1 MPVYCTAIIYLLQ
14 LFCICFGH
22 VFAFSQ
28 SFKVRPNIKR
38 NPPKRFFRVC
48 LIPQEIA
55 LALLTRL
62 CASYKVASILGIAI
76 FKLSVVVDRLPVM
89 DCRFCADF
97 SIFNKVLS
105 SDFCCK
111 DLSNF
116 VLIC

>member
-14 LFCICFGH
+14 LFCICFGQ
-22 VFAFSQ
+22 VLVFSQ

-38 NPPKRFFRVC
+38 NPPKRFLRVC
-48 LIPQEIA
+48 LMPQEIA

-89 DCRFCADF
+89 D
-97 SIFNKVLS
+97 
-105 SDFCCK
+105 
-111 DLSNF
+111 
-116 VLIC
+116 